1 MAQRFIS
8 FYYLASVT
16 YEENFDI
23 NIINKIFRN
32 LKDDEQ
38 FNNIATQDDY
48 LKEHNLNCRIAVPA
62 DKITIVSHAY
72 TGVPVFYT
80 LIDDRAYFLSYS
92 EGNKLIDLLLTIN
105 DYKK

>member
-1 MAQRFIS
+1 MAQKFIS
-8 FYYLASVT
+8 FYYLASVP
-16 YEENFDI
+16 YEEKFDI
-23 NIINKIFRN
+23 NRINKIFRN

-38 FNNIATQDDY
+38 FTNIDTQADY
-48 LKEHNLNCRIAVPA
+48 LKEHNLNNRVAVPA

-92 EGNKLIDLLLTIN
+92 EGNKLIDSLLTIN